1 MAQNNTDIRF
11 EAIQLYVNGMP
22 AKQIAYKLGANYS
35 NVKYWIKRHR
45 ATCDRDLLPYM
56 HTRMIPRGLAE
67 ALEEARTSGESLR
80 QIASRHGLNY
90 HNFYHA
96 VKKSFPEVNRE
107 RQQRKQNLKQKNR
120 P

>member
-67 ALEEARTSGESLR
+67 ALEEARTSGLPLR
-80 QIASRHGLNY
+80 RIARKYGIKYYNL
-90 HNFYHA
+90 YHA
-96 VKKSFPEVNRE
+96 VKKTFPEVNRE
-107 RQQRKQNLKQKNR
+107 RQRRKQKSKKKTR

>member
-1 MAQNNTDIRF
+1 MAQNNTDIRS

-56 HTRMIPRGLAE
+56 HRRMIPGELAR
-67 ALEEARTSGESLR
+67 ALEEARNSRLSLR
-80 QIASRHGLNY
+80 KIAAKHGIGY
-90 HNFYHA
+90 YNFYYA
-96 VKKSFPEVNRE
+96 VKTSFPEIYRE
-107 RQQRKQNLKQKNR
+107 RQAQRNR
-120 P
+120 

>member
-1 MAQNNTDIRF
+1 MSNNTDIRYR
-11 EAIQLYVNGMP
+11 AVRLYEGGMT
-22 AKQIAYKLGANYS
+22 AKRISEKLGANYS

-96 VKKSFPEVNRE
+96 VKKSFPEVNQE
-107 RQQRKQNLKQKNR
+107 RQRQKQQTKEKPQT
-120 P
+120 